1 MGNARAS
8 MRGTDSRTNPRFF
21 ISLIE
26 NDERYM
32 KTDTPALSNAVNR
45 GGGNNPPDVGL
56 TSNVLPETI
65 RIGIGVSSDYAQKD
79 NHQWY
84 VLRATYN
91 RVEKNIE
98 TLKKNVAYVYIPKH
112 HVIKNKNGKKKRVLE
127 PLLPNLVFVYSTQ
140 SHLEELFREENDLD
154 HLRFYRDKTKDVS
167 QQDGKHPPIVVPYY
181 EMLNFIKLTSVD
193 NEHIKLVELEHC
205 HYKSGDKV
213 RIVEGDF
220 AGVVGRVARIA
231 GQQRV
236 VVELNKL
243 CMVATAYIPT
253 VFLIKINM

>member
-1 MGNARAS
+1 MNTLSNVNDR
-8 MRGTDSRTNPRFF
+8 RGGTNPPY
-21 ISLIE
+21 
-26 NDERYM
+26 D
-32 KTDTPALSNAVNR
+32 
-45 GGGNNPPDVGL
+45 GL
-56 TSNVLPETI
+56 TSNVILEVQSHQQDENSNT
-65 RIGIGVSSDYAQKD
+65 GVSSLYVPVE
-79 NHQWY
+79 NHQWF

-91 RVEKNIE
+91 RVEKDIE
-98 TLKKNVAYVYIPKH
+98 TLEKNVAYVYIPKH
-112 HVIKNKNGKKKRVLE
+112 YVIQNKNGKKKRVLE

-140 SHLEELFREENDLD
+140 SHLEEMFREESDLN

-193 NEHIKLVELEHC
+193 SEHIKLVEPEHC

-213 RIVEGDF
+213 RIVDGDF

-243 CMVATAYIPT
+243 CMVATAYIPSA
-253 VFLIKINM
+253 FLSYCSPMDF

>member
-1 MGNARAS
+1 MNTLSNVNDR
-8 MRGTDSRTNPRFF
+8 RGGTNPP
-21 ISLIE
+21 
-26 NDERYM
+26 N
-32 KTDTPALSNAVNR
+32 
-45 GGGNNPPDVGL
+45 VGL
-56 TSNVLPETI
+56 TSNVILEVQSHQQDENSNT
-65 RIGIGVSSDYAQKD
+65 GVSSLYVPIE
-79 NHQWY
+79 NHQWF

-91 RVEKNIE
+91 RVEKDIE
-98 TLKKNVAYVYIPKH
+98 TLEKNVAYVYIPKH
-112 HVIKNKNGKKKRVLE
+112 YVIQNKNGKKKRVLE

-167 QQDGKHPPIVVPYY
+167 QQDEKHPPVVVPYY

-193 NEHIKLVELEHC
+193 SEHIKLVEPEHC

-236 VVELNKL
+236 VVEINGL
-243 CMVATAYIPT
+243 CMVATAYIPSA
-253 VFLIKINM
+253 FLEKVV